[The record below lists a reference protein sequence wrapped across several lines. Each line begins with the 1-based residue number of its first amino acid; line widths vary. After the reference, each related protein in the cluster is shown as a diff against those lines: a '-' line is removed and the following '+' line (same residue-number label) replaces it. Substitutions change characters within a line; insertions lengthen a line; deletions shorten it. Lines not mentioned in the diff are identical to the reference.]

1 MTDKTQADAIRALND
16 KFRRE
21 LKGGT
26 LLLTAGII
34 ALGAEAQARI
44 IAAVQ
49 AFDAFTPDND
59 PYGEHDFG
67 SIEVGG
73 EKIFF
78 KFDYFDLTHAMH
90 SEDPA
95 DPNKT
100 ERVLTIM
107 LASEY

>member
-1 MTDKTQADAIRALND
+1 MTDKTQTEAIRDLND

-21 LKGGT
+21 LQGGT

-34 ALGAEAQARI
+34 ALGAEAQAHI

-49 AFDAFTPDND
+49 AFDAFSPDND

-67 SIEVGG
+67 SVEVSG
-73 EKIFF
+73 EKIFW
-78 KFDYFDLTHAMH
+78 KIDYYDLTHAMH
-90 SEDPA
+90 SEDAA
-95 DPNKT
+95 DPSKT

>member
-1 MTDKTQADAIRALND
+1 MSDKTQTDTIRDLND

-21 LKGGT
+21 LQSGT

-44 IAAVQ
+44 IEAVR
-49 AFDAFTPDND
+49 AFDDFTPDND

-67 SIEVGG
+67 SVEVDGD
-73 EKIFF
+73 KIFF

-95 DPNKT
+95 DSSKT